1 MYKYGDWSASR
12 ILKVWYER
20 VRVFRFQQHW
30 THFRDLSMR
39 DRIDILF
46 AQNHDAAVFA
56 SALMTWFLG
65 NSLYIQ
71 GINSKSNNNTAR
83 VCFLYYTILNMVKK
97 ITYPMKPSKL
107 GSIYKKTFG
116 YETQQLDLLLKTMLH
131 KG

>member
-1 MYKYGDWSASR
+1 
-12 ILKVWYER
+12 
-20 VRVFRFQQHW
+20 
-30 THFRDLSMR
+30 MR